1 MRVPDSELAEIPGL
15 VRVETSPMG
24 EVFAQVDRDTKESY
38 PAEQVYGEYC
48 TLHDYIDCPPREL
61 YNYLADI
68 RSLEEYT
75 LSVRDLQP
83 TEEEGLWVGV
93 DAVGSA
99 TTKIYAKVEAN
110 PDAMTVDYHCAW
122 DQGKELWMVYLYRVV
137 DAELV
142 FNKPGSVL
150 LWTNCHHPY
159 YARNPYPELAPEPD
173 RMWVGD
179 FWHQFYA
186 GHKLELD
193 NLKAILEYRH
203 ANGIPV
209 TAP

>member
-1 MRVPDSELAEIPGL
+1 MRVTDAELARIPGL
-15 VRVETSPMG
+15 IRVETSPMD
-24 EVFAQVDRDTKESY
+24 EVFAKVDRDTLDSY

-61 YNYLADI
+61 YHYLADI

-75 LSVRDLQP
+75 LSVRDLKP
-83 TEEEGLWVGV
+83 TDEEGLWVGV

-137 DAELV
+137 DAEVV
-142 FNKPGSVL
+142 FGRPGSVL

-159 YARNPYPELAPEPD
+159 YTKNPYPELAPAPD

-203 ANGIPV
+203 ANGIRV
-209 TAP
+209 EAP